1 MTDYVFIA
9 AALALGG
16 FSKGVIGLGLPTIAV
31 GLLGLIMAP
40 VQAAALL
47 LLPNLVT
54 NAWQAWNGP
63 ALGALLRRLRPL
75 LAGIALGTASATGL
89 LSTRPSP
96 EATALLGA
104 ALALYAG
111 LGLAAV
117 QPRLPARAE
126 AAAGLLAGA
135 LTGLLT
141 ALTGVFVIPAVPYLQ
156 ALGLAKEEM
165 VQALGLSFLVS
176 TVTLGTGLLAAGL
189 VDGAVALASLAAL
202 LPVAAG
208 MAAGAALRASLSQRV
223 FRLCFLASLLALGGY
238 LMARSL

>member
-75 LAGIALGTASATGL
+75 LAGIALGTAGATGL